1 MWDRDN
7 MMFCIAI
14 TFPKIMKLYRVNLHG
29 FIKNVRIVWYC
40 EFVQNVQTGVCFGA
54 HAMSY

>member
-29 FIKNVRIVWYC
+29 FIKNVRIV
-40 EFVQNVQTGVCFGA
+40 
-54 HAMSY
+54 